1 MKVLVTGGS
10 GFIGSHVVDRLRAHG
25 HAPRI
30 FDARP
35 SPWHAAPEVPFFQ
48 GSITD
53 TDALED
59 AMAGCEAVVHLA
71 AVADVNHVHA
81 DPGTA
86 ETVNT
91 RGTLA
96 VLEAARRTGAS
107 RVVYGSTIWVYSD
120 CPETKVD
127 EETLLATPSHFY
139 TSTKL
144 AGELYLKAYAELY
157 GIPYTVLR
165 FGIPYGPRARPAA
178 VVPAFVEK
186 ALSGQPLTIAGDGSQ
201 GRRFV
206 YVEDLAEGVAR
217 GLAPVAA
224 NRIYNLAGEE
234 TVTIKQIAEAVRDAV
249 GEVEITHTPARAG
262 DFGGKEVSSERAAA
276 ELGWR
281 PETPFAEGVARYVAW
296 RRSLSA
302 VDPGPPA
309 PAKAHRPG
317 SVLVLTADIG
327 EGHDL
332 PARALAAEIVGEDPG
347 VEVSVA
353 DGLAVMGRA
362 LTKVVRDGSW
372 TIFRRAPWFFD
383 VQYALFARF
392 APTRRLARAGLMLF
406 GARRLRRF
414 VRQSGAEA
422 VISTYPGVTEVLGEL
437 RRRGKLD
444 VPCYSAITD
453 LAGLRFWAHPGVDM
467 HFVTHPESIPEVEA
481 IAGPGRTRWSRP
493 PTSPGFL
500 APRDRAA
507 ARAEL
512 DLPATGA
519 IIAVSGGGW
528 GMGDLGGAVQAA
540 LAVDEGGTVL
550 ALAGRNEEA
559 RAALQARFGAE
570 PRVRVLGFTDR
581 MSEVLAAADALV
593 HGTAGLTVL
602 EAMIRGCPVVSYGMA
617 RGHIRL
623 NNDAYRRFGLA
634 EIARTPAELTEKL
647 RHAVAHRPEPDGS
660 FARRRSSASFVLDG
674 PTARPVEVVAHRLT
688 PARSAA
694 LAAVSALLLAA
705 ATDIPYGMLQ
715 GPLHATPTSSVAT
728 SLPEVG
734 LLVDAAPGQAPA
746 IAHTLSVHGAHASFV
761 VSRPPTPA
769 QLHTLQS
776 LGDEALPTLRGGAL
790 TRWVRTR
797 ADLANRAR
805 ALGLGDRHFA
815 YVAPDD
821 GFTLGQYVLGRT
833 LGAKAVRPAI
843 EVDGGVPAKGLHPG
857 VVLEVRP
864 GRGGAGEIRRV
875 LATLRAG
882 GYTAV
887 PVGPLVGARR

>member
-1 MKVLVTGGS
+1 VKVLVTGGS

-25 HAPRI
+25 HEPRI

-35 SPWHAAPEVPFFQ
+35 SPWHPPGEVPFSQ

-59 AMAGCEAVVHLA
+59 AMVGCEAVIHLA

-120 CPETKVD
+120 CCETKVD
-127 EETLLATPSHFY
+127 EESLLATPSHFY

-217 GLAPVAA
+217 SLAPVAK
-224 NRIYNLAGEE
+224 NRIYNLAGQE
-234 TVTIKQIAEAVRDAV
+234 TVTIKEIAEAVRDAV
-249 GEVEITHTPARAG
+249 GEVEITYTPARAG
-262 DFGGKEVSSERAAA
+262 DFGGKEVASARAEA
-276 ELGWR
+276 ELDWR
-281 PETPFAEGVARYVAW
+281 ADTPFAEGVARYVAW

-309 PAKAHRPG
+309 PKKAARPRN
-317 SVLVLTADIG
+317 VLILTADIG

-332 PARALAAEIVGEDPG
+332 PARALAAEIVGEDPS
-347 VEVSVA
+347 VEVTVK
-353 DGLAVMGRA
+353 DGLTVMGPMMTR
-362 LTKVVRDGSW
+362 VVRDGSW
-372 TIFRRAPWFFD
+372 AVFRHAPWFFD
-383 VQYALFARF
+383 LQYALFARF
-392 APTRRLARAGLMLF
+392 APTRRLARLALMAV
-406 GARRLRRF
+406 GGRRIRRA
-414 VRQSGAEA
+414 VRESGADA

-437 RRRGKLD
+437 RRHGKLD

-453 LAGLRFWAHPGVDM
+453 LAGLRFWAHPGIDL
-467 HFVTHPESIPEVEA
+467 HFVTHPESVEEVES
-481 IAGPGRTRWSRP
+481 IAGPGRTRWARP

-507 ARAEL
+507 ARAAL
-512 DLPATGA
+512 DLPAEGT
-519 IIAVSGGGW
+519 IIVISGGGW
-528 GMGDLGGAVQAA
+528 GMGDLTGAVSAA
-540 LAVDEGGTVL
+540 LAIPGATVL

-559 RAALQARFGAE
+559 RETLDAAFGTE
-570 PRVRVLGFTDR
+570 PRVRVMGFTDR
-581 MSEVLAAADALV
+581 MSDLLAAADALV

-602 EAMIRGCPVVSYGMA
+602 EAMIRGCPVISYGLA

-623 NNDAYRRFGLA
+623 NNEAYRRFGLA
-634 EIARTPAELTEKL
+634 AIAENPAELTEKL
-647 RHAVAHRPEPDGS
+647 RTAIASRPEPDGS
-660 FARRRSSASFVLDG
+660 FARRPSSASFVLDG
-674 PTARPVEVVAHRLT
+674 PPARPVELAGRRLT
-688 PARSAA
+688 PARSVAVAA
-694 LAAVSALLLAA
+694 ASLILLAA
-705 ATDIPYGMLQ
+705 ATDVPYTMLQ
-715 GPLHATPTSSVAT
+715 GPLHARPVSSVRT
-728 SLPEVG
+728 DTRQVG
-734 LLVDAAPGQAPA
+734 LLVDAPAGSAPA
-746 IAHTLSVHGAHASFV
+746 LARTLSAGGAHASFV
-761 VSRPPTPA
+761 VSKTPA
-769 QLHTLQS
+769 AGQLATLRS
-776 LGDEALPTLRGGAL
+776 LGDEALPQLRGGAL

-797 ADLANRAR
+797 SDLARRASR
-805 ALGLGDRHFA
+805 LGLGNRHFA
-815 YVAPDD
+815 YIVPRD
-821 GFTLGQYVLGRT
+821 GFTLGQYMLGRT
-833 LGAKAVRPAI
+833 LGAHAVRPAV
-843 EVDGGVPAKGLHPG
+843 EVTNGVRPGQLRAG
-857 VVLEVRP
+857 VVLEIRT
-864 GRGGAGEIRRV
+864 GTAGGPEVRRV
-875 LATLRAG
+875 LAALRTSGFEGVA
-882 GYTAV
+882 
-887 PVGPLVGARR
+887 VGPLVGASR